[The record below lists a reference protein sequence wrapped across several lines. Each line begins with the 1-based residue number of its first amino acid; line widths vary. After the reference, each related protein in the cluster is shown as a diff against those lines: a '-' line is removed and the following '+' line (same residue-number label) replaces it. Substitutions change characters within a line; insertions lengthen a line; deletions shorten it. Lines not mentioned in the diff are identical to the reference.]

1 MNKIKNKMMKM
12 NFSKFFRHFASV
24 SVITVLFGAAAS
36 AVFRTHISELISYE
50 RSVKMNERKY
60 SYYANDLPCP

>member
-24 SVITVLFGAAAS
+24 SVITVLFLVLQRVLYFA
-36 AVFRTHISELISYE
+36 RI
-50 RSVKMNERKY
+50 SVK
-60 SYYANDLPCP
+60 